1 MSINKVKK
9 KGEPR
14 PLTEISNETLIKW
27 VSLALKSVTSET
39 ISNSWKPLTI
49 DNLNVAHIEQDN
61 DFDLDEEASE
71 ETELQDLINEIN
83 AGDNDSENEDENLTN
98 LPGFT
103 EQMLSFEVFIKEEEI
118 VKIEPLYLK

>member
-1 MSINKVKK
+1 M
-9 KGEPR
+9 
-14 PLTEISNETLIKW
+14 
-27 VSLALKSVTSET
+27 
-39 ISNSWKPLTI
+39 
-49 DNLNVAHIEQDN
+49 AHIEQDN

-71 ETELQDLINEIN
+71 ETETELQDLINEIN

>member
-1 MSINKVKK
+1 M
-9 KGEPR
+9 
-14 PLTEISNETLIKW
+14 ET
-27 VSLALKSVTSET
+27 
-39 ISNSWKPLTI
+39 LTI
-49 DNLNVAHIEQDN
+49 DNLKVAHIEQDN

-83 AGDNDSENEDENLTN
+83 AGDNDSENEDEDENLTN

-103 EQMLSFEVFIKEEEI
+103 EEMLSFEVFIKEEKI